1 MTRGGGTPDTAHSSI
16 ASSPTAVRTTAL
28 TADTDGG
35 SAWARGEYMKPATPK
50 PGLQ

>member
-1 MTRGGGTPDTAHSSI
+1 MTRGGGTPDAAHNST

-35 SAWARGEYMKPATPK
+35 SVWARGENMGLATLRPDL
-50 PGLQ
+50 P